1 MHRRHLVALA
11 VSTVAATLLSGCG
24 GSVEQA
30 DALSQANDLAAVIDG
45 ATAEAVDSTGHQ
57 FGFLLEGDQPPLSA
71 AVVYLPEEAC
81 DAGVQCVALVTVE
94 SDVEDAKSEA
104 GFALALDEDQ
114 TIEFKGNTQLKL
126 YKVEAAH
133 AGALLGKFGGEPV
146 T

>member
-1 MHRRHLVALA
+1 MHRRHLATLAAPVVAVALL
-11 VSTVAATLLSGCG
+11 VGCG
-24 GSVEQA
+24 TSAQQD
-30 DALSQANDLAAVIDG
+30 DALAQANELATVIDG
-45 ATAEAVDSTGHQ
+45 ATAEAIDSTGHQ